1 MKEGR
6 REAFLAGKY
15 LSGNPPSPYLYD
27 KQIGGLRIDS
37 DKQKEVDAILTLAE
51 TMIIHRMVKETGKPE
66 IHLRRMI
73 SDDRLIF
80 YQGSKNQNCWTD
92 CCAADTA
99 DAPPKAGAITGQKN
113 GTRNNTGNTTA
124 RIHLPESY
132 KASTRKLR
140 ATKRK

>member
-51 TMIIHRMVKETGKPE
+51 TMIIHRMVKETGKP
-66 IHLRRMI
+66 
-73 SDDRLIF
+73 
-80 YQGSKNQNCWTD
+80 
-92 CCAADTA
+92 
-99 DAPPKAGAITGQKN
+99 
-113 GTRNNTGNTTA
+113 
-124 RIHLPESY
+124 
-132 KASTRKLR
+132 
-140 ATKRK
+140 